1 LFAVYTKGRRRHCF
15 RCGSTGHIGPFCKA
29 SCMAPEADS
38 SLWSS
43 MVSNG
48 PVIVIAAATAVGPSP
63 SAAAAPATPSTAAE
77 APPP

>member
-48 PVIVIAAATAVGPSP
+48 PVIAAATAVGPSP

>member
-48 PVIVIAAATAVGPSP
+48 PVIVAATAVGPSP